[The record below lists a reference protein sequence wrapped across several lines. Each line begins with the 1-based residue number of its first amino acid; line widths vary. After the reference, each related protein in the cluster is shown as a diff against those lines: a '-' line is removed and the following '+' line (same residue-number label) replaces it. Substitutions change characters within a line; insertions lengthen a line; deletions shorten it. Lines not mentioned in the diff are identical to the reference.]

1 MGSLRLGMHSFQF
14 CRATTLCPEGC
25 EKELSDRQGDRKES
39 LTTPRFGPCLCIST
53 IRHHHRRPSIPS
65 SLSPPNSYFASTYLS
80 PRQYRSYLLPS
91 VAKMPPDRPIKP
103 TLGLAI
109 MFIPILVIGITV
121 GVFPDFVIACCQWL
135 SALFTVCWQSLPRP
149 VTDSGQRLIAF
160 ILFIW
165 SGFAFYVVACP
176 KWLWFYANMAPLMC
190 LEEAYLSQYRSP
202 RCDRLGE
209 VDAQRDDDLDDS
221 NIDASGL
228 HDDQGIDS
236 SAESQSSTEDDDR
249 IIPGENEEEEE
260 DEEDKGVR
268 VENKRNPRNYGQK
281 MRRKVN
287 KNNKRNR

>member
-1 MGSLRLGMHSFQF
+1 VYFNH
-14 CRATTLCPEGC
+14 
-25 EKELSDRQGDRKES
+25 
-39 LTTPRFGPCLCIST
+39 
-53 IRHHHRRPSIPS
+53 PS
-65 SLSPPNSYFASTYLS
+65 SSSSTLN
-80 PRQYRSYLLPS
+80 
-91 VAKMPPDRPIKP
+91 PI
-103 TLGLAI
+103 I
-109 MFIPILVIGITV
+109 
-121 GVFPDFVIACCQWL
+121 
-135 SALFTVCWQSLPRP
+135 
-149 VTDSGQRLIAF
+149 
-160 ILFIW
+160 
-165 SGFAFYVVACP
+165 P
-176 KWLWFYANMAPLMC
+176 KWLWFYANIAPLMY

-228 HDDQGIDS
+228 HEDQGIDS

-260 DEEDKGVR
+260 DEDDKGVR